1 MRTIGLVSL
10 LAMSASIGVHAHELG
25 SSAKNTIIDKKEASN
40 YTASNDREVYLQ
52 VATFKQAN
60 NAVKYKRHVS
70 TLTKYPVS
78 IKVRGHFHV
87 VLVGPINDTADLR
100 ALTKTLLN
108 KSSLVVKH
116 NNTMATESV
125 EHRENHKSDTGLSQ
139 GTDSSKMG
147 SVLAQSEFIPFISGE
162 GLFAWPT
169 VKGFTITTPPPELN
183 VGTSKINNRGWG
195 GRIAAG
201 LMTPINERFAYSGE
215 VAWGYYGHTQMPVVF
230 DKPLSKTDINTG
242 LGNTTGSLERWGF
255 DVLAGLLYTQ
265 PKYDLYVK
273 AGALFQNLRVNLSD
287 IVVNREQGSISTN
300 SNIPNVL
307 PEIKLGA
314 AYHITDHL
322 GANVSWM
329 YAFGGPFDVILPY
342 NDVNGVGKIGA
353 SSMELKNPSMNVVM
367 FGLEY
372 RFG

>member
-125 EHRENHKSDTGLSQ
+125 ERIITGHRLKQNGFCSCAIRVYPVYLRGR
-139 GTDSSKMG
+139 
-147 SVLAQSEFIPFISGE
+147 SVC
-162 GLFAWPT
+162 
-169 VKGFTITTPPPELN
+169 
-183 VGTSKINNRGWG
+183 
-195 GRIAAG
+195 
-201 LMTPINERFAYSGE
+201 MAYSE
-215 VAWGYYGHTQMPVVF
+215 RVYHYYPSSRAQCR
-230 DKPLSKTDINTG
+230 DIK
-242 LGNTTGSLERWGF
+242 
-255 DVLAGLLYTQ
+255 D
-265 PKYDLYVK
+265 
-273 AGALFQNLRVNLSD
+273 
-287 IVVNREQGSISTN
+287 
-300 SNIPNVL
+300 
-307 PEIKLGA
+307 
-314 AYHITDHL
+314 
-322 GANVSWM
+322 
-329 YAFGGPFDVILPY
+329 
-342 NDVNGVGKIGA
+342 
-353 SSMELKNPSMNVVM
+353 
-367 FGLEY
+367 
-372 RFG
+372 